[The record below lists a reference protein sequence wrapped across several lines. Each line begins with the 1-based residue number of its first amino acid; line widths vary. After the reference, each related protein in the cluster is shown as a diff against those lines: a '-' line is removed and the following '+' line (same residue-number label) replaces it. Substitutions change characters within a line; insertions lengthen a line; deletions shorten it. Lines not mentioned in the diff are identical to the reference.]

1 MLGLGPPDL
10 VALLERADIVRGEGY
25 KVSLRIPAGL
35 GREETARGVLKDQ
48 RLN

>member
-10 VALLERADIVRGEGY
+10 VDLLERADIVRGEGY

-35 GREETARGVLKDQ
+35 GREEAARGVLKGSG
-48 RLN
+48 